1 MANAIT
7 QALMGGAYT
16 RNPLFAAPGQGAEL
30 FAKPYSTAGLFNV
43 GNQIMAKPQPAA
55 PALAPAPTN
64 QLPMVVPYRQA
75 RTEAF
80 DRIASMQKRYPG
92 AQIHDRPS
100 LIRSEGGYISPAAME
115 QRSLQHRRGVK

>member
-43 GNQIMAKPQPAA
+43 GNQIMQKPQM
-55 PALAPAPTN
+55 APAPAPAPGPAMT
-64 QLPMVVPYRQA
+64 VPFSQA
-75 RTEAF
+75 MRDAGDRMRTMNMNA
-80 DRIASMQKRYPG
+80 PG
-92 AQIHDRPS
+92 GQQMTRPTLFYS
-100 LIRSEGGYISPAAME
+100 PNEGGFLSRDAMAQRAAKMRKGE
-115 QRSLQHRRGVK
+115 RF